1 MKPAILGIAITILVA
16 FVDLT
21 LAQEIYDSQAET
33 VPRMTAHDVASAAQ
47 LPEGFRMQV
56 AASEPL
62 VQQPIAMA
70 WDLKG
75 RLWVAENL
83 TYAESS
89 KKFDMQLSDRIVI
102 LEDTDQNGDFDKRT
116 VFFDQLKELTSIEV
130 VQGGVYALAS
140 PNLVFIQDSDGN
152 DVPDSPPQTLVSG
165 FNENIRHNFA
175 NGLRFGPDGWLYGRH
190 GILGSSEVT
199 VQMIPN
205 PSVDPNNPNFG
216 RSRPSFPPGG
226 YLPGTSATQWIDP
239 NQPKVAL
246 HCGIWRYHPMR
257 QQIEMVCEGTTNPW
271 GMDWDPHG
279 NLFFINTVI
288 GHLWH
293 AIPGSHLQRMY
304 GEDSDPYAYELL
316 PQIADHVHWDEKG
329 EDWRAT
335 RNGPPSTG
343 TDRAGGGH
351 AHSGMMIYQ
360 ADQWP
365 AEFRNQLFTLNLH
378 GRRINREHLDR
389 VGAGFVGKHQPDMAF
404 WSDPWFRGIE
414 LSTAPDGSVY
424 VLDWSDIG
432 ECHDDDGVHRTSGR
446 IYRIVY
452 DQPIV
457 PDTLRAELLNAM
469 RASTAYSPGVLPSK
483 TCLQILQHPNI
494 WYSRELWKAL
504 ASSRVA
510 IGEDPELAAWAL
522 RLGQSNAAEPSTIDP
537 VALQLRAL
545 WTMAAANRLSDEHLF
560 RLMRSPQHE
569 SVHAW
574 AIRLLA
580 DRLELMEENKQTEG
594 EAELVDMLASKPIA
608 DISPLVRLHAAALLP
623 KFSHQHWRLAG
634 MLIKSRDLA
643 SDRDFPLVF
652 WYGTKHLV
660 ADHPLRAA
668 KMAVDCKIPKV
679 TELYLRR
686 FAAAKSD
693 GEEAASF
700 LLARIASLNDP
711 DLHAAAVRGLWQ
723 AHQGRRNVT
732 APSSWPQ
739 LSERI
744 ATHPEPA
751 VRETGLL
758 LRALFEGSV
767 AAEELIALAT
777 NTQASQASRRA
788 AIGSLGS
795 IQDAKARDALW
806 KLVPD
811 QFLGGAAAESL
822 GRMLSIE
829 EAKHLADMHATVWPP
844 GKSGIVVALGSR
856 RDTLPILLD
865 AVDGKQIPVESIDA
879 ATWRQFASVADWDLL
894 VRARKINPTLGIS
907 ADQNERI
914 RQWEQQYNDE
924 RLATANAS
932 RGRAQWNSLCAS
944 CHKMFGEGGAIG
956 PELTGGQRSNLRY
969 WLENILEPSAVVAEN
984 YRITAFMTDDG
995 RVITGVP
1002 LSETNQE
1009 ITIQTA
1015 TEKVVLHKT
1024 EIERRKPSQMS
1035 LMPEKI
1041 LEPLDV
1047 NARADLLKYLMSP
1060 TQVPAR

>member
-1 MKPAILGIAITILVA
+1 
-16 FVDLT
+16 
-21 LAQEIYDSQAET
+21 
-33 VPRMTAHDVASAAQ
+33 
-47 LPEGFRMQV
+47 
-56 AASEPL
+56 
-62 VQQPIAMA
+62 
-70 WDLKG
+70 
-75 RLWVAENL
+75 
-83 TYAESS
+83 
-89 KKFDMQLSDRIVI
+89 
-102 LEDTDQNGDFDKRT
+102 
-116 VFFDQLKELTSIEV
+116 
-130 VQGGVYALAS
+130 
-140 PNLVFIQDSDGN
+140 
-152 DVPDSPPQTLVSG
+152 
-165 FNENIRHNFA
+165 
-175 NGLRFGPDGWLYGRH
+175 
-190 GILGSSEVT
+190 
-199 VQMIPN
+199 
-205 PSVDPNNPNFG
+205 
-216 RSRPSFPPGG
+216 
-226 YLPGTSATQWIDP
+226 
-239 NQPKVAL
+239 
-246 HCGIWRYHPMR
+246 
-257 QQIEMVCEGTTNPW
+257 
-271 GMDWDPHG
+271 
-279 NLFFINTVI
+279 
-288 GHLWH
+288 
-293 AIPGSHLQRMY
+293 
-304 GEDSDPYAYELL
+304 
-316 PQIADHVHWDEKG
+316 
-329 EDWRAT
+329 
-335 RNGPPSTG
+335 
-343 TDRAGGGH
+343 
-351 AHSGMMIYQ
+351 
-360 ADQWP
+360 
-365 AEFRNQLFTLNLH
+365 
-378 GRRINREHLDR
+378 
-389 VGAGFVGKHQPDMAF
+389 
-404 WSDPWFRGIE
+404 
-414 LSTAPDGSVY
+414 
-424 VLDWSDIG
+424 
-432 ECHDDDGVHRTSGR
+432 
-446 IYRIVY
+446 
-452 DQPIV
+452 
-457 PDTLRAELLNAM
+457 
-469 RASTAYSPGVLPSK
+469 
-483 TCLQILQHPNI
+483 
-494 WYSRELWKAL
+494 
-504 ASSRVA
+504 
-510 IGEDPELAAWAL
+510 L

-1041 LEPLDV
+1041 LEPLDD